1 MGKRPARSSGD
12 DAVTESRRRFLK
24 TAGAAGALLAV
35 GSGQGVASTDPS
47 PEGAT
52 REAVGGD
59 GTGGGST
66 GGDAA
71 RSLTSHEISS
81 CTTITSPGTYEVVGD
96 IASTGSGVCIDVQ
109 ADDVTIRGNG
119 YTLSGDGSGT
129 GVGANLGATSGGPI
143 PIRENVEVED
153 LTVTGFETAIGY
165 EEVTGGRVE
174 GVTARENG
182 TGVSLRY
189 GVTDVAVRDS
199 MLADSGIGFRT
210 VGSPNVYGGPE
221 NNTFEYNDVE
231 SNDRGIWLGLI
242 TIDHELSCNRIVGNR
257 GGVLHSGG
265 ETRGHVYDGNVIC
278 SNSEYGLRNVD
289 NPPED
294 GIPAFEDVVEA
305 TGNYWGASDGPSSI
319 GDPATPYE
327 DPVTGALADGGGD
340 GVSESLDAGVS
351 NVHFDPFE
359 TSSLPSAGR
368 R

>member
-1 MGKRPARSSGD
+1 MEKRAERSSGD
-12 DAVTESRRRFLK
+12 DTATRSRRRFLE
-24 TAGAAGALLAV
+24 TVGATGGLLAV

-47 PEGAT
+47 AEEASL
-52 REAVGGD
+52 EAVGRD
-59 GTGGGST
+59 GTGG
-66 GGDAA
+66 DAVG
-71 RSLTSHEISS
+71 SLTGHEISS
-81 CTTITSPGTYEVVGD
+81 CTTITSPGTYDVVDD
-96 IASTGSGVCIDVQ
+96 ISSAGSGVCIDVR

-119 YTLSGDGSGT
+119 YALSGDGGGT

-143 PIRENVEVED
+143 TIRENVEVED
-153 LTVTGFETAIGY
+153 LTVNGFETAVGY

-174 GVTARENG
+174 GVTARGNG

-189 GVTDVAVRDS
+189 GVTDVTVRNS
-199 MLADSGIGFRT
+199 TLADSGVGFRT

-242 TIDHELSCNRIVGNR
+242 TTDHDISCNRIVGNR
-257 GGVLHSGG
+257 GGAFHSGG

-305 TGNYWGASDGPSSI
+305 TGNYWGASDGPSSV

-340 GVSESLDAGVS
+340 GVSESLDAGIA

-359 TSSLPSAGR
+359 ASQPAGAGR